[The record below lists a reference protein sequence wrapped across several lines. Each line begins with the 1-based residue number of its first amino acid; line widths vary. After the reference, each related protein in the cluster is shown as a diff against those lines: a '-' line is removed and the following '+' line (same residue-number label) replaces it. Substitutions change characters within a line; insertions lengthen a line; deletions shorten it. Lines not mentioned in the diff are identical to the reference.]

1 MYLYTYIHTHKERV
15 LHILYCTIIMLKHFN
30 CTAKGEEHFEIHFVW
45 ILSFARLFI
54 RSCSFIS
61 LIFFRSCIHFRS
73 DFFLL
78 SPFDAIL
85 YGSLQWCSVSAFFS
99 FFQLQLNRYHHSLL
113 LLFTIVYV
121 SVRAFFS
128 ALINCRRIP
137 LSAKYQSNKKK
148 YSKLSFVHY
157 WPQMCVC

>member
-1 MYLYTYIHTHKERV
+1 MYLYIYIHTHKERV

-45 ILSFARLFI
+45 ILSFLFVHFVDFF
-54 RSCSFIS
+54 SVVHTFSFWFLS
-61 LIFFRSCIHFRS
+61 LEPFWCYSVWYFAVVFCICI
-73 DFFLL
+73 FFLL
-78 SPFDAIL
+78 PASAQPLPSFTFVAIHN
-85 YGSLQWCSVSAFFS
+85 CVCKCAC
-99 FFQLQLNRYHHSLL
+99 
-113 LLFTIVYV
+113 
-121 SVRAFFS
+121 FFS